1 MDIVDFLK
9 GRGSTPWRV
18 LGEPGPSEQEV
29 REFLDAAVTAPD
41 HGALRPWR
49 FIVVRGAARE
59 ALAEVFAKALLKRQ
73 PDASP
78 ATIEKDRDRL
88 RRVPLLIVVAAAIT
102 PDHPKVPPSEQL
114 VATGLAAQAILLAA
128 QARGYG
134 GVILT
139 GDHAYDPTVK
149 KALGLKDRHQ
159 IVGFVYIGTPEGELR
174 PKKRP
179 DAAKFTR
186 DWTGPAS

>member
-9 GRGSTPWRV
+9 ARGSAPWRV
-18 LGEPGPSEQEV
+18 LGEPGPSEEEI

-49 FIVVRGAARE
+49 FIVVRGEARE
-59 ALAEVFAKALLKRQ
+59 ALAEVLTKALLKRQ

-88 RRVPLLIVVAAAIT
+88 RRVPLLIVVAAAVT

-186 DWTGPAS
+186 NWTGPAS

>member
-9 GRGSTPWRV
+9 ARGSTPWRV
-18 LGEPGPSEQEV
+18 LGEPGPSDEEI

-59 ALAEVFAKALLKRQ
+59 ALADVLAGALLKRQ

-88 RRVPLLIVVAAAIT
+88 RRVPLLIVVAAAIKH
-102 PDHPKVPPSEQL
+102 DHPKVPPSEQL

-128 QARGYG
+128 QAKGYG

-139 GDHAYDPTVK
+139 GDHAYDPNVK

-186 DWTGPAS
+186 DWTGPAP

>member
-1 MDIVDFLK
+1 MDIVEFLK

-18 LGEPGPSEQEV
+18 LGEPGPSEEEI
-29 REFLDAAVTAPD
+29 REFLAAAVTAPD
-41 HGALRPWR
+41 HGAIRPWR
-49 FIVVRGAARE
+49 FIVVRGEARE
-59 ALAEVFAKALLKRQ
+59 ALARVFTEALLQRQ
-73 PDASP
+73 PDAND
-78 ATIEKDRDRL
+78 ATIEKDWDRM
-88 RRVPLLIVVAAAIT
+88 RRVPLLIVVAASIT
-102 PDHPKVPPSEQL
+102 EHPKVPPSEQL
-114 VATGLAAQAILLAA
+114 VSAGLAAQAILLAA
-128 QARGYG
+128 QAKGYG

-149 KALGLKDRHQ
+149 TALGLKDKHQ
-159 IVGFVYIGTPEGELR
+159 IVAFVYIGTPEGEMR

>member
-1 MDIVDFLK
+1 M
-9 GRGSTPWRV
+9 
-18 LGEPGPSEQEV
+18 LGEPGPGEEEIQ
-29 REFLDAAVTAPD
+29 EFLAAAVTAPD

-49 FIVVRGAARE
+49 FVVVRGDARE
-59 ALAEVFAKALLKRQ
+59 VLADVFSDALLKRQ
-73 PDASP
+73 PDASE

-88 RRVPLLIVVAAAIT
+88 RRVPLLIVVAASIT
-102 PDHPKVPPSEQL
+102 EDHQKVPPSEQL

-139 GDHAYDPTVK
+139 GDHAYDPAVK
-149 KALGLKDRHQ
+149 AALGLKEENQ
-159 IVGFVYIGTPEGELR
+159 FVGFLYIGTPEGRAR

>member
-9 GRGSTPWRV
+9 ARGSTPWRV
-18 LGEPGPSEQEV
+18 LGEPGPSEEETQ
-29 REFLDAAVTAPD
+29 EFLAAAVTSPD
-41 HGALRPWR
+41 HGAIRPWR
-49 FIVVRGAARE
+49 FIVVRGDARAAMG
-59 ALAEVFAKALLKRQ
+59 EVFTRALLKRQ
-73 PDASP
+73 PDASE
-78 ATIEKDRDRL
+78 ATIEKDRERM

-102 PDHPKVPPSEQL
+102 HSHPKVPPSEQL

-149 KALGLKDRHQ
+149 KALGLKDKHQ
-159 IVGFVYIGTPEGELR
+159 IVGFVYIGTPEGEMR

-179 DAAKFTR
+179 DATKFAR
-186 DWTGPAS
+186 EWTGPAS